1 MSSSATPSSGD
12 SRPDDVLDVR
22 SIGFTPIKGARH
34 QSQPAASF
42 DEHGPVGDRRYCLV
56 DTETRQVLRT
66 VQHPSLVAVAAA
78 LHGAQLEVTLP
89 DGRSVCAVPE
99 PSGEVLTC
107 DYWSRPVEAELTQGP
122 HDALLSAW
130 LGKPVRLA
138 HVPRGDVVFGEP
150 ITIVT
155 TASIRDLGERVG
167 HPDLLAE
174 AARFRAT
181 LLVETDV
188 PYQEET
194 WNGREMTFGE
204 SRIRVG
210 GPIPRCA
217 VMDLHPVTGARG
229 SRLLKSLAAHRPR
242 NEAGEPHFGVYGQV
256 VGRTRSSKVTATGF
270 APIANRPA

>member
-1 MSSSATPSSGD
+1 MNSPASPPSAASLPNG
-12 SRPDDVLDVR
+12 VLDVC
-22 SIGFTPIKGARH
+22 SIGFTPIKGTRH
-34 QSQPAASF
+34 QSQPEASF

-56 DTETRQVLRT
+56 DTDTRRVLRT
-66 VQHPSLVAVAAA
+66 VQNPSLVAVVAAF
-78 LHGAQLEVTLP
+78 HGAQLETSLP
-89 DGRSVCAVPE
+89 DGRSVCTVPE
-99 PSGEVLTC
+99 ASGQTLTC
-107 DYWSRPVEAELTQGP
+107 DYWGRPVAAELMQGP
-122 HDALLSAW
+122 HDALLSSW

-155 TASIRDLGERVG
+155 TASIRDLGERLG

-188 PYQEET
+188 PYIEGT
-194 WNGREMTFGE
+194 WNGREMIFGE
-204 SRIRVG
+204 IRIRVG

-229 SRLLKSLAAHRPR
+229 SRLLTSLAAYRPR
-242 NEAGEPHFGVYGQV
+242 NDAGEPHFGVYGQV
-256 VGRTRSSKVTATGF
+256 IDAPRS
-270 APIANRPA
+270 

>member
-1 MSSSATPSSGD
+1 MSSSASPSPLD
-12 SRPDDVLDVR
+12 EVLDVR
-22 SIGFTPIKGARH
+22 SIGFTPIKGTRH

-56 DTETRQVLRT
+56 DTETRRVLRT
-66 VQHPSLVAVAAA
+66 VQNPTLVAVVAQF
-78 LHGAQLEVTLP
+78 HGAQLEVTLP
-89 DGRSVCAVPE
+89 DRRSVCAVPE

-107 DYWSRPVEAELTQGP
+107 DYWGRPVAAELMQGP
-122 HDALLSAW
+122 HDGLLSSW
-130 LGKPVRLA
+130 LGMPVRLA

-155 TASIRDLGERVG
+155 TASIRDLGERAG

-188 PYQEET
+188 PFMEDT
-194 WNGREMTFGE
+194 WNGREMTFGKT
-204 SRIRVG
+204 RIRVG

-229 SRLLKSLAAHRPR
+229 SRLLKSLAAYRPR
-242 NEAGEPHFGVYGQV
+242 NDAGEPHFGIYGQV
-256 VGRTRSSKVTATGF
+256 IGG
-270 APIANRPA
+270 PGN